1 MSLAM
6 RPNELNTEINRL
18 QGAMPSSLFYV
29 KTVDAD
35 VSNLNEKLKKEARMI
50 DTMKANVDDFLKPVS
65 EREQEQKRNNQ
76 IE

>member
-35 VSNLNEKLKKEARMI
+35 VPNLNEIKKNPIQSRTNPNKLSVVI
-50 DTMKANVDDFLKPVS
+50 
-65 EREQEQKRNNQ
+65 
-76 IE
+76 

>member
-35 VSNLNEKLKKEARMI
+35 VSNLNEIKKNPIQSRTNPNKLSVGILRGILRGVSTREY
-50 DTMKANVDDFLKPVS
+50 DF
-65 EREQEQKRNNQ
+65 RE
-76 IE
+76 